1 MQGRQMKKVIAVLFV
16 ILILIGGYYTWNT
29 LNEVTAENVSYVIIS
44 DPFSGQPETYYPG
57 DIDIKSLLDDLEGK
71 EITSFPKD
79 TTEAYGIKIVNSWGR
94 EKNYSIYFDKNQ
106 KYIYINDIEAE
117 KSFLVDKPAF
127 LSIHEEF
134 TDLYDFRVPP
144 SVTWTSSIEGFA
156 VMETSFQWQYQK
168 WDGSWHESVS
178 EQLPQKGK
186 SAPAYTIESSDIELC
201 FASDYAPDSILL
213 EVSSETGDILLKKEM
228 TDYSIPVMNV
238 ISDEGLYT
246 YAIRLDWG
254 DPGKPYKGS
263 YSCSF
268 ALCLDIPPEF
278 KIVSNQVTQGE
289 LIEIRAYHI
298 NEDEKPF
305 IKQQLSEDARFFKV
319 GEGSYVSYIPT
330 GYYINPGVYEIEL
343 GVERDNAVN
352 EGGSTAKDG
361 GGAVKAND
369 SAAREG
375 VNTAE
380 VGSSSANESGN
391 TTEGGGSTV
400 KEVSNTV
407 NESSIIVRDK
417 ITVAARKFLI
427 QYLYIDE
434 AIEASTRNDEAYV
447 EYDKYFGP
455 VRKTSHDEAY
465 YTESFVI
472 PAKGRLST
480 EYGETRY
487 VNDSPTSYRHSGLDI
502 GAPTGTPIYAANTGK
517 VVLARYLIMT
527 GNTIVIDHGLGL
539 FSVYFHMDKLWVEQG
554 DMVERGQQI
563 GEMGSTGFSTGPHLH
578 LTMSYYET
586 NIEPGYILVGE
597 PITKVNYKNYLE

>member
-1 MQGRQMKKVIAVLFV
+1 MKKVIAVLFV
-16 ILILIGGYYTWNT
+16 ILILIGGYFTWNT
-29 LNEVTAENVSYVIIS
+29 LNEISAENVSYVIIS

-57 DIDIKSLLDDLEGK
+57 DIDIKSLLDDLEGM

-79 TTEAYGIKIVNSWGR
+79 TTEAYSIKIVNSWGR
-94 EKNYSIYFDKNQ
+94 EKDYSVYFDKNQ
-106 KYIYINDIEAE
+106 KHIYVNDIKAE
-117 KSFLVDKPAF
+117 KSYLVDKPAF

-134 TDLYDFRVPP
+134 TDLYDFRIPP
-144 SVTWTSSIEGFA
+144 SVTWTSGIESFA
-156 VMETSFQWQYQK
+156 VMETSFLWQYQK

-178 EQLPQKGK
+178 EQLPQNGE
-186 SAPAYTIESSDIELC
+186 SAPAYTIESSDIELG

-213 EVSSETGDILLKKEM
+213 EVTSETGDILLKKEL
-228 TDYSIPVMNV
+228 TGYSIPVMNV
-238 ISDEGLYT
+238 LSDEGLYT
-246 YAIRLDWG
+246 YSIRLDWG
-254 DPGKPYKGS
+254 DSEKPYKGS

-278 KIVSNQVTQGE
+278 EIVSNHVSQGE
-289 LIEIRAYHI
+289 LIEIRAYYI

-319 GEGSYVSYIPT
+319 GKGSYVSYIPT
-330 GYYINPGVYEIEL
+330 GYYTNPGEYEIEL

-352 EGGSTAKDG
+352 EGSGTAKEDG
-361 GGAVKAND
+361 N
-369 SAAREG
+369 
-375 VNTAE
+375 
-380 VGSSSANESGN
+380 
-391 TTEGGGSTV
+391 TV
-400 KEVSNTV
+400 KESG
-407 NESSIIVRDK
+407 IIVRDK
-417 ITVAARKFLI
+417 VTVAARKFLI

-434 AIEASTRNDEAYV
+434 AIESSTRNDEAYA

-487 VNDSPTSYRHSGLDI
+487 VNNSPTSYRHSGLDI
-502 GAPTGTPIYAANTGK
+502 GAPTGTPIHAANRGK

-597 PITKVNYKNYLE
+597 PITKENYKNYLE